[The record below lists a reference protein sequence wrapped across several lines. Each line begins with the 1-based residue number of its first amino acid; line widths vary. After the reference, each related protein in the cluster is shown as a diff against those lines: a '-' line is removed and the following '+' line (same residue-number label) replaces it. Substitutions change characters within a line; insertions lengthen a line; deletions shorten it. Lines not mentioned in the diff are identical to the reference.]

1 MLNLKGLLKLEV
13 EIDYSEMLSQ
23 EKLEAL
29 YGFTGKKTP
38 TELAEHHMDY
48 VGEKVSDIF
57 RDLPHVR
64 YEVKGEFVDEQKT
77 FGDIVREVE
86 QDEFAKLSDATE
98 EVVEEEEA
106 DKERYTV
113 YDMFV
118 KKLDEALEK
127 ASTEVGMPTLI
138 KASGDM
144 IDAIKSSLSYFDR
157 VESDNGVISKYN
169 GFPIVQEGM
178 GELFIIDCK
187 SYTNQGEILTVSQS
201 KEDL

>member
-1 MLNLKGLLKLEV
+1 MKGLLKLEV
-13 EIDYSEMLSQ
+13 EIDYNEMLSQ
-23 EKLEAL
+23 DKLEAL
-29 YGFTGKKTP
+29 HGFTGKKTP
-38 TELAEHHMDY
+38 TELAQHHMDY
-48 VGEKVSDIF
+48 VGEKVSNIF
-57 RDLPHVR
+57 KDLPHVR

-77 FGDIVREVE
+77 FGDIIREVE
-86 QDEFAKLSDATE
+86 QNDFANLSEATE
-98 EVVEEEEA
+98 EVEDEEQA
-106 DKERYTV
+106 VKESYTL

-118 KKLDEALEK
+118 RKLDEALEK

-178 GELFIIDCK
+178 DELFIIDCK
-187 SYTNQGEILTVSQS
+187 SYIDQGEILTVSQS
-201 KEDL
+201 KENL